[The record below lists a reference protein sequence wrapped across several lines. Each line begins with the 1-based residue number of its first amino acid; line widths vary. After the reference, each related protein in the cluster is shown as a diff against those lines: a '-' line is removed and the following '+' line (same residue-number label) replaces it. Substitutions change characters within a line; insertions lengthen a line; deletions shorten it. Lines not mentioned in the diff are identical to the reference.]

1 LRKEPNHNARNRFQ
15 SLHQQLQRVYEKFDS
30 YVDYFYQPCRYDG
43 FAILSKYLK
52 EDLNL
57 SYAEVGWIM
66 VAFGMGSMLGS
77 WLGGKLSDKIG
88 FTKSWF
94 SVCSPAEY
102 YFFHTIH
109 TSFLGIVRRNV
120 YHNDRGGYVSR
131 HVCLLATYSKP
142 ENRTRSLTLVRL
154 AVNLGFAAGPALGG
168 LIIMNMGYGGL
179 FWVDGSSCI
188 ISILILH

>member
-109 TSFLGIVRRNV
+109 TSFLGL
-120 YHNDRGGYVSR
+120 
-131 HVCLLATYSKP
+131 C
-142 ENRTRSLTLVRL
+142 
-154 AVNLGFAAGPALGG
+154 AGMF
-168 LIIMNMGYGGL
+168 IIMTVADMFPAMFVSWLPIQNPRIAPG
-179 FWVDGSSCI
+179 
-188 ISILILH
+188 H

>member
-1 LRKEPNHNARNRFQ
+1 MLATFQ
-15 SLHQQLQRVYEKFDS
+15 SLHQQLQIYEKFDS
-30 YVDYFYQPCRYDG
+30 YVDYFYQPCRAMVLP
-43 FAILSKYLK
+43 FLSKYLK

-102 YFFHTIH
+102 YCFSYNTSSFFW
-109 TSFLGIVRRNV
+109 
-120 YHNDRGGYVSR
+120 DCAPE
-131 HVCLLATYSKP
+131 CL
-142 ENRTRSLTLVRL
+142 
-154 AVNLGFAAGPALGG
+154 
-168 LIIMNMGYGGL
+168 
-179 FWVDGSSCI
+179 SS
-188 ISILILH
+188 

>member
-1 LRKEPNHNARNRFQ
+1 MLATAFSRYINNYRGFTRN
-15 SLHQQLQRVYEKFDS
+15 LDS

-43 FAILSKYLK
+43 FAISIQIFK

-102 YFFHTIH
+102 YFFSYN
-109 TSFLGIVRRNV
+109 TSILLGIVRRNV
-120 YHNDRGGYVSR
+120 YHNDRGGYVSSR
-131 HVCLLATYSKP
+131 HVCLAGHLFK
-142 ENRTRSLTLVRL
+142 TRESP
-154 AVNLGFAAGPALGG
+154 G
-168 LIIMNMGYGGL
+168 
-179 FWVDGSSCI
+179 
-188 ISILILH
+188 H